1 MHILIAEDNPTTQK
15 LLESLLIKM
24 GHQVTIV
31 SDGEAA
37 WNQLQRDNVD
47 TPRLALLDWMMPRM
61 HGPDLCRRIRSA
73 THLSIQPYLILV
85 TSRDGRDDL
94 IAGLK
99 AGADDY
105 LAKPFE
111 HADLQARVRAGVRY
125 IEAQE
130 RLREF
135 SARLAEAQA
144 ELTRLRHLLPICAA
158 CLNIREEKTYWQAV
172 HQLLSGLPA
181 GKYTHGLC
189 PACQVRLQPE
199 LERWAAAQAA
209 EAAAAAAVADQA
221 AAVRHPITPPPAD
234 SA

>member
-15 LLESLLIKM
+15 LLESLLVKM
-24 GHQVTIV
+24 GHRVTIV

-73 THLSIQPYLILV
+73 THLAIQPYLILV

-105 LAKPFE
+105 LAKPFD
-111 HADLQARVRAGVRY
+111 HADLQARVRAGVRLM
-125 IEAQE
+125 EAQE
-130 RLREF
+130 RLLETER
-135 SARLAEAQA
+135 RLEEAQG
-144 ELTRLRHLLPICAA
+144 EIMRLRHLLPICAA
-158 CLNIREEKTYWQAV
+158 CLKVREEKTYWQTV
-172 HQLLSGLPA
+172 HDYLSGLPTA
-181 GKYTHGLC
+181 KYTHGLC
-189 PACQVRLQPE
+189 PACQVRLQPD
-199 LERWAAAQAA
+199 LERWAASQAA
-209 EAAAAAAVADQA
+209 EAAAAATAAQHA
-221 AAVRHPITPPPAD
+221 AAIRHPVTPPPAEG
-234 SA
+234 A